1 MTPSRWLQELVG
13 RELAEDLGPGDVTSQ
28 ACVPT
33 GQKGKAVLQ
42 ARQAGVLSGLPA
54 AAEAFRQVNEAIAFT
69 PLAQEGE
76 RFAAGARLAEVAG
89 PVQDLLAAERT
100 ALNFLQRMCG
110 IATLTRQYVEAVA
123 GTEARIV
130 DTRKTTPGLRR
141 LEKAAVRAGGGHNHR
156 RGLADG
162 VLIKDNHLQAAGSIT
177 AAVRT
182 ARAVAHQLL
191 KIEVEITRLDQLEEA
206 IAAGADLVMLDNMP
220 VAEMAQAVQQTAGR
234 VLLEASG
241 GITLDRVAEVARTG
255 VDFISVGR
263 LTHSVPSVD
272 LSMEL
277 EEVS

>member
-1 MTPSRWLQELVG
+1 MKPSRWLQELVG
-13 RELAEDLGPGDVTSQ
+13 RELAEDIGPGDVTSQ
-28 ACVPT
+28 ACVPA
-33 GQKGKAVLQ
+33 GQQGKACIQ
-42 ARQAGVLSGLPA
+42 ARQAGVLSGLA
-54 AAEAFRQVNEAIAFT
+54 VAAEVFRQVNEAIDFT
-69 PLAQEGE
+69 PLAQEGD

-89 PVQDLLAAERT
+89 PVRDLLIAERT

-123 GTEARIV
+123 GTGARLV

-156 RGLADG
+156 LGLFDG
-162 VLIKDNHLQAAGSIT
+162 VLIKDNHLQAAGSIG
-177 AAVRT
+177 AAVRA
-182 ARAVAHQLL
+182 ARAAAHQLL

-206 IAAGADLVMLDNMP
+206 IAAGADIVMLDNMP
-220 VAEMAQAVQQTAGR
+220 AAEMEQAVQQAASR

-241 GITLDRVAEVARTG
+241 GVSLAKVAEVASTG

-263 LTHSVPSVD
+263 LTHSVPAVD

-277 EEVS
+277 EEVG